1 MRVSR
6 DFVHNVARIPARMRH
21 LVIGSRRGERAMKK
35 KKTNPRKRVV
45 TQADINK
52 AQKQAFRDLS
62 LAAIVL
68 SAMSLHDVFDFG
80 PERLERFI
88 VDVVHKQND
97 WDAGLFEIDDAL
109 EWLES
114 YSGVGIL
121 EVMEGDKENGRKSL
135 F

>member
-1 MRVSR
+1 
-6 DFVHNVARIPARMRH
+6 
-21 LVIGSRRGERAMKK
+21 MKK

-68 SAMSLHDVFDFG
+68 SAIVLSAMSLHDVFDFG
-80 PERLERFI
+80 PARLERFI
-88 VDVVHKQND
+88 VDVVRKQND

-114 YSGVGIL
+114 YTGMRIL
-121 EVMEGDKENGRKSL
+121 EIMEGDKENGRKSL

>member
-1 MRVSR
+1 
-6 DFVHNVARIPARMRH
+6 
-21 LVIGSRRGERAMKK
+21 MKK

-80 PERLERFI
+80 PEGLERFI

-114 YSGVGIL
+114 YSGVSIV
-121 EVMEGDKENGRKSL
+121 EVMEGDKKNGRKSL

>member
-1 MRVSR
+1 
-6 DFVHNVARIPARMRH
+6 MRH
-21 LVIGSRRGERAMKK
+21 LVIGSRHGERTMKK

-52 AQKQAFRDLS
+52 AQKRAFRDLS

-88 VDVVHKQND
+88 VDAVRKQND

-114 YSGVGIL
+114 YTGIGIV
-121 EVMEGDKENGRKSL
+121 EVMEGDRENGRKSL

>member
-1 MRVSR
+1 
-6 DFVHNVARIPARMRH
+6 MRH
-21 LVIGSRRGERAMKK
+21 LVIGLHRGEKPMKR

-97 WDAGLFEIDDAL
+97 WNAGLFEIDDAL

-114 YSGVGIL
+114 YTGIGIV
-121 EVMEGDKENGRKSL
+121 EVMEGDRENGRKNL